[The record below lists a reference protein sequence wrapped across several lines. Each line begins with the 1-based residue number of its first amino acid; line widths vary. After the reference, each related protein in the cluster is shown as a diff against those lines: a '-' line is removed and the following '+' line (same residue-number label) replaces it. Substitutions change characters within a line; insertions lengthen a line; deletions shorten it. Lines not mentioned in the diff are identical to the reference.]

1 MTSLELPLSRKRVTL
16 LLPYKQ
22 NKPQSHHYAN
32 QRGKEQF
39 SCVKE
44 RTVVQ
49 AKSWKKSQELEKEH
63 LALPAV
69 TSAMLRMPL
78 NREGLRLG

>member
-1 MTSLELPLSRKRVTL
+1 MTSLELSLSGKQVRL

-44 RTVVQ
+44 RTALQ
-49 AKSWKKSQELEKEH
+49 AKSWTKSQELE
-63 LALPAV
+63 
-69 TSAMLRMPL
+69 
-78 NREGLRLG
+78 

>member
-1 MTSLELPLSRKRVTL
+1 MTSLELSLNGKQVSL

-39 SCVKE
+39 SCAKE
-44 RTVVQ
+44 RTVLKAV
-49 AKSWKKSQELEKEH
+49 LEEESG
-63 LALPAV
+63 A
-69 TSAMLRMPL
+69 
-78 NREGLRLG
+78 